1 MPRPKKQQTPQGPG
15 PLDSFVEREVVPKKP
30 RAPDQKKPLSSST
43 AAVRR
48 RRHRHPHPRRR
59 LRRLLLHRL
68 HQDLGA
74 FMMGRGIL
82 PDSRWTGSW

>member
-15 PLDSFVEREVVPKKP
+15 LLDSFVEREVVPKKP
-30 RAPDQKKPLSSST
+30 RAPDRKSHCRHQQQLY
-43 AAVRR
+43 RR
-48 RRHRHPHPRRR
+48 RRHPHPHPRRR

-68 HQDLGA
+68 GA

-82 PDSRWTGSW
+82 PYSRWTGSW

>member
-1 MPRPKKQQTPQGPG
+1 MPRPKKQQTPQGLG
-15 PLDSFVEREVVPKKP
+15 PLDSYVEREVVPKKP
-30 RAPDQKKPLSSST
+30 RAPDRKKPLSSST

-48 RRHRHPHPRRR
+48 RF
-59 LRRLLLHRL
+59 RRLLLHRL